1 MACAALLIA
10 APLAFVL
17 SGGPDGGSSS
27 DSDGVFTGGTD
38 GGTGRRGAA
47 GLSTDASRSPVDDA
61 TGILGEIAD
70 KTVGAVT
77 GLLGGADPAPDTASD
92 GPG

>member
-17 SGGPDGGSSS
+17 SGGPDGGSSG
-27 DSDGVFTGGTD
+27 DSAGVFTGGTD
-38 GGTGRRGAA
+38 GGTGRGGAA

-61 TGILGEIAD
+61 TGILGKIAD

-77 GLLGGADPAPDTASD
+77 GLLGG
-92 GPG
+92 G